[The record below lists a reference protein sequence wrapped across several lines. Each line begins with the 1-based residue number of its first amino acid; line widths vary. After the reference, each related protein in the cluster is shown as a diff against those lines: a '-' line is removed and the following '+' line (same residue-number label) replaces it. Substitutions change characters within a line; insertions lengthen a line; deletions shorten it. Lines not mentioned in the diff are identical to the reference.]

1 MTEIVECSLKDMR
14 NFFYKGERVR
24 AHSVKSGWSC
34 LCKVIYV
41 GPFVCT
47 VQNGNFREA
56 YNYADYL
63 CGRIKSVK

>member
-24 AHSVKSGWSC
+24 AHSVKSGWSG

-47 VQNGNFREA
+47 VQNGQF
-56 YNYADYL
+56 
-63 CGRIKSVK
+63 GQK

>member
-1 MTEIVECSLKDMR
+1 MR

-24 AHSVKSGWSC
+24 AHSVKSGWSG

>member
-24 AHSVKSGWSC
+24 AHSVKSGWSG

-41 GPFVCT
+41 GPFVQYRMAT
-47 VQNGNFREA
+47 FGKLIIMQTIYVDALSQ
-56 YNYADYL
+56 
-63 CGRIKSVK
+63 

>member
-24 AHSVKSGWSC
+24 AHSVKSGWSG

-41 GPFVCT
+41 GHLFVQYRMAT
-47 VQNGNFREA
+47 FGKLIIMQTIYVDVLSQ
-56 YNYADYL
+56 
-63 CGRIKSVK
+63 

>member
-24 AHSVKSGWSC
+24 AHSVKSGWSG

-41 GPFVCT
+41 
-47 VQNGNFREA
+47 
-56 YNYADYL
+56 
-63 CGRIKSVK
+63 